1 MRKIIIVLFISM
13 GASQEV
19 EEDIAKAQDL
29 GTLCPNER
37 CQQWQDE
44 NEELR
49 NLLNALFFRYYDMKV
64 ELSSVELKLNS
75 SLIISIAGYAIMF
88 IIIVLK
94 IYDCQA
100 K

>member
-1 MRKIIIVLFISM
+1 M

-49 NLLNALFFRYYDMKV
+49 NLLNALFFRYYDMNV

-75 SLIISIAGYAIMF
+75 SLIISIVISSVVTY
-88 IIIVLK
+88 
-94 IYDCQA
+94 
-100 K
+100 

>member
-1 MRKIIIVLFISM
+1 MRKIIIVLFLSM

-49 NLLNALFFRYYDMKV
+49 SLFNELFFRYFDMKV
-64 ELSSVELKLNS
+64 ELSSVESKLNAS
-75 SLIISIAGYAIMF
+75 YIMFSAGYAIMF
-88 IIIVLK
+88 IIVILK